1 MEPVTPK
8 PPTRRERVHAAT
20 LAEIKAVARR
30 QLTAGGP
37 DAISLRAIA
46 REMGMGA
53 PALYRYFPSLD
64 ALMTALNV
72 DLYDELRE
80 YMQAACDTHAPTDY
94 VGRLLTAA
102 RAFRTW
108 AVGHRAEFTLM
119 FASVSPGAADHS
131 LPHDVEPFAS
141 HLRFSTVFGRLFRAL
156 YVQDDTERGFPLP
169 TPQIPPLS
177 PALRDE
183 LLTCSRHIGADV
195 PVEFAFLFLSY
206 WIRLYGLV
214 AMEVYGQLPI
224 IHSSTEL
231 FDALLIEMASQLTV
245 DIGSWLGPDGEGD
258 GGGAART
265 GAEDAAGSE
274 SAGDAGGAAAPHAAP

>member
-30 QLTAGGP
+30 RLTTGGTE
-37 DAISLRAIA
+37 AISLRAIA

-64 ALMTALNV
+64 ALLTALNV

-80 YMQAACDTHAPTDY
+80 YMEGACDEHAPTDY

-102 RAFRTW
+102 RAFRGW

-119 FASVSPGAADHS
+119 FASVAPGATRPN
-131 LPHDVEPFAS
+131 LPHNEEPFAS
-141 HLRFSTVFGRLFRAL
+141 HLRFSTVFCGLFRDL
-156 YVQDDTERGFPLP
+156 YLQDDAERGFPLP
-169 TPQIPPLS
+169 TPHMPPIS
-177 PALRDE
+177 PTLRE
-183 LLTCSRHIGADV
+183 EILACSRLIGADL
-195 PVEFAFLFLSY
+195 PVEFAFLFLTY

-214 AMEVYGQLPI
+214 AMEVYNQLPI
-224 IHSSTEL
+224 IESSGEL
-231 FDALLIEMASQLTV
+231 FDAFLADMAAQLAV
-245 DIGSWLGPDGEGD
+245 DIGSLPGPS
-258 GGGAART
+258 GAAPR
-265 GAEDAAGSE
+265 GAL
-274 SAGDAGGAAAPHAAP
+274 